1 MSSSLPSHGRGL
13 TLTLTAESELRTSL
27 VDLPVTAPGPDEV
40 VVRIEA
46 APINPSDIL
55 QMIGSADPSQARF
68 EESTVTVPATVET
81 KSVSPEVRGQ
91 SQLVGLEGAGIV
103 VAAGRNAQSAV
114 GKNVAILSLGKGL
127 FAQYR
132 TIPLAE
138 CTILPAGTTPLEGA
152 SPFVNPMTVL
162 AMTETLPLEG
172 HKALIHTA
180 AASALGQM
188 LVKVCA
194 EDGIPLV
201 NVVRKQAQVDLLR
214 SLGAA
219 YVCNSTAPTFRDDL
233 NAAVKATGATV
244 AFDAVGGGGLVAELL
259 LAMENG
265 ALSRMS
271 QYSPYGSM
279 EKKQVYIYGH
289 LDSSP
294 ATLFHGSYG
303 MSWSVGGWAMPW
315 ILQRIG
321 PERTD
326 ALRNRIVNNLKTTF
340 ATRYTKTVSLA
351 DMLSRDVMLGFHR
364 QATGEKYL
372 LDPWR

>member
-1 MSSSLPSHGRGL
+1 LL
-13 TLTLTAESELRTSL
+13 
-27 VDLPVTAPGPDEV
+27 
-40 VVRIEA
+40 
-46 APINPSDIL
+46 
-55 QMIGSADPSQARF
+55 
-68 EESTVTVPATVET
+68 
-81 KSVSPEVRGQ
+81 
-91 SQLVGLEGAGIV
+91 GLEGAGVV
-103 VAAGRNAQSAV
+103 VAAGQNAQAAI
-114 GKNVAILSLGKGL
+114 GKNVAILSLAKGL
-127 FAQYR
+127 FGQYR

-138 CTILPAGTTPLEGA
+138 CTILPPGTTPVEGA
-152 SPFVNPMTVL
+152 SPFVNPMTAL

-188 LVKVCA
+188 LVKICA

-201 NVVRKQAQVDLLR
+201 NVVRKQAQVDLLKG
-214 SLGAA
+214 LGAK
-219 YVCNSTAPTFRDDL
+219 YVCNSTSPTFRDDL
-233 NAAVKATGATV
+233 NAAVKATGATI
-244 AFDAVGGGGLVAELL
+244 AFDAVGGGSIVAELL

-294 ATLFHGSYG
+294 GTLFHGSYG
-303 MSWSVGGWAMPW
+303 MSWGVGGWAMPW

-321 PERTD
+321 QERTE
-326 ALRNRIVNNLKTTF
+326 ALRNRILNNLKTTF